1 MTPLCCLI
9 DKENSFSNL
18 PIKYDRMGSWIGKAG
33 TIDFV
38 CRDSN
43 NHILIALCNWEKP
56 MMRFDDYEWLMYC
69 CKQAKIAPDYIYLF
83 SAGDF
88 DDGIR
93 FAATNKK
100 NIRLVTLDEL

>member
-1 MTPLCCLI
+1 MKILGSCLQTAPI
-9 DKENSFSNL
+9 FLSKEKV
-18 PIKYDRMGSWIGKAG
+18 IEI
-33 TIDFV
+33 
-38 CRDSN
+38 
-43 NHILIALCNWEKP
+43 
-56 MMRFDDYEWLMYC
+56 RFDDYEWLMYC